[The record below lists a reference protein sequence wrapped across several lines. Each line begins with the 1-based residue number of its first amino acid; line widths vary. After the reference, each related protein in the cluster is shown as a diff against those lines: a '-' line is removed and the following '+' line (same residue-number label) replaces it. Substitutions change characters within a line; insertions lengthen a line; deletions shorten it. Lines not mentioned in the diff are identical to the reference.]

1 MIGTYLKRLLPRT
14 LYGRAAAILLLPMLT
29 LQLAVTAV
37 FVQRHFEDVTVQM
50 TNNLLFEIK
59 MVLDELNNRSISN
72 VAGTMAQSLRL
83 ELRSWDGVT
92 SGNTPVFYD
101 ISGRTITP
109 LIFEK
114 LPKVYDIDLSDLDQ
128 VSVGMESAKGLI
140 KIVFARNRVSA
151 SNPHQVLVLMVF
163 TGIFMT
169 VIAFFFL
176 RNQLRPIKRLSL
188 ASAAFG
194 RGQSVA
200 FNPTGAIEVRAA
212 GHAFLDMR
220 DRIERQI
227 EQRTM
232 MLSGVSHDLRTP
244 ITRLQLG
251 LELLDGPEVQD
262 LKKDVDSMRFMVDS
276 FLNYARDSAADP
288 VADVDLVDL
297 LTELGLRL
305 SPPVKPR
312 VVGNPRLLALRQVP
326 VARALDNLLTNAL
339 RYADCVQILIRFET
353 QDISIF
359 VSDNGPGIPA
369 DQRDQ
374 AIKPFVRLEAARGQ
388 NHGSGVGLGLAIAAD
403 VAKSHGGSL
412 ILNDSAEL
420 GGLSVEVRL
429 PL

>member
-83 ELRSWDGVT
+83 ELRSWDGVL
-92 SGNTPVFYD
+92 SENSPVFYD

-312 VVGNPRLLALRQVP
+312 VVGSPRLLALRQVP

>member
-83 ELRSWDGVT
+83 ELRSWDGVI
-92 SGNTPVFYD
+92 SENSPVFYD

-262 LKKDVDSMRFMVDS
+262 LKKDVNSMRFMVDS

-312 VVGNPRLLALRQVP
+312 VVGSPRLLALRQVP

>member
-1 MIGTYLKRLLPRT
+1 MIGTYLKKFAPRT

-59 MVLDELNNRSISN
+59 MVLDELTHRSISN
-72 VAGTMAQSLRL
+72 VASSTAQSLRL

-92 SGNTPVFYD
+92 SDNSSVFYD
-101 ISGRTITP
+101 VSGRTITP

-114 LPKVYDIDLSDLDQ
+114 LPRVYNIDLSNLDQ
-128 VSVGMESAKGLI
+128 VTVGMESAKGLI
-140 KIVFARNRVSA
+140 EIVFARNRVSA

-194 RGQSVA
+194 RGHSVA
-200 FNPTGAIEVRAA
+200 FKPTGAIEVRAA

-227 EQRTM
+227 EQRTI

-262 LKKDVDSMRFMVDS
+262 LKKDVDSMRLMVDS
-276 FLNYARDSAADP
+276 FLNYARDTAADP

-297 LTELGLRL
+297 LTQLGLRL
-305 SPPVKPR
+305 SPPVKPQ
-312 VVGNPRLLALRQVP
+312 VIGSPRLLALRQVP
-326 VARALDNLLTNAL
+326 IARALDNLLTNAL
-339 RYADCVQILIRFET
+339 RYADCVHVLISFES
-353 QDISIF
+353 QNVSIF

-369 DQRDQ
+369 DQRDM
-374 AIKPFVRLEAARGQ
+374 AIKPFIRLEAARGQ

>member
-83 ELRSWDGVT
+83 ELRSWDGVI
-92 SGNTPVFYD
+92 SENSPVFYD

-305 SPPVKPR
+305 TPPVKPR
-312 VVGNPRLLALRQVP
+312 VVGSPRLLALRQVP

-339 RYADCVQILIRFET
+339 RYADCVQILIRFES

>member
-83 ELRSWDGVT
+83 ELRSWDGVI
-92 SGNTPVFYD
+92 SENSPVFYD

-305 SPPVKPR
+305 TPPVKPR
-312 VVGNPRLLALRQVP
+312 VVGSPRLLALRQVP

>member
-83 ELRSWDGVT
+83 ELRSWDGVI
-92 SGNTPVFYD
+92 SENSPVFYD

-151 SNPHQVLVLMVF
+151 SNPHQVLVLMMF

-312 VVGNPRLLALRQVP
+312 VVGSPRLLALRQVP

>member
-1 MIGTYLKRLLPRT
+1 
-14 LYGRAAAILLLPMLT
+14 
-29 LQLAVTAV
+29 
-37 FVQRHFEDVTVQM
+37 
-50 TNNLLFEIK
+50 
-59 MVLDELNNRSISN
+59 
-72 VAGTMAQSLRL
+72 
-83 ELRSWDGVT
+83 
-92 SGNTPVFYD
+92 
-101 ISGRTITP
+101 
-109 LIFEK
+109 
-114 LPKVYDIDLSDLDQ
+114 
-128 VSVGMESAKGLI
+128 
-140 KIVFARNRVSA
+140 
-151 SNPHQVLVLMVF
+151 
-163 TGIFMT
+163 
-169 VIAFFFL
+169 
-176 RNQLRPIKRLSL
+176 
-188 ASAAFG
+188 
-194 RGQSVA
+194 
-200 FNPTGAIEVRAA
+200 
-212 GHAFLDMR
+212 
-220 DRIERQI
+220 
-227 EQRTM
+227 
-232 MLSGVSHDLRTP
+232 
-244 ITRLQLG
+244 
-251 LELLDGPEVQD
+251 
-262 LKKDVDSMRFMVDS
+262 MRFMVDS

-312 VVGNPRLLALRQVP
+312 VVGSPRLLALRQVP

>member
-83 ELRSWDGVT
+83 ELRSWDGVI
-92 SGNTPVFYD
+92 SENSPVFYD

-114 LPKVYDIDLSDLDQ
+114 LPMVYDIDLSDLDQ

-312 VVGNPRLLALRQVP
+312 VVGSPRLLALRQVP

>member
-1 MIGTYLKRLLPRT
+1 MIGTYLKRFAPRT

-83 ELRSWDGVT
+83 ELRSWDGVI
-92 SGNTPVFYD
+92 SENSPVFYD

-312 VVGNPRLLALRQVP
+312 VVGSPRLLALRQVP

-339 RYADCVQILIRFET
+339 RYADCVQILIRFES

>member
-1 MIGTYLKRLLPRT
+1 
-14 LYGRAAAILLLPMLT
+14 
-29 LQLAVTAV
+29 
-37 FVQRHFEDVTVQM
+37 
-50 TNNLLFEIK
+50 

-83 ELRSWDGVT
+83 ELRSWDGVI
-92 SGNTPVFYD
+92 SENSPVFYD

-312 VVGNPRLLALRQVP
+312 VVGSPRLLALRQVP

-339 RYADCVQILIRFET
+339 RYADCVQILIRFES

>member
-83 ELRSWDGVT
+83 ELRSWDGVI
-92 SGNTPVFYD
+92 SENSPVFYD

-312 VVGNPRLLALRQVP
+312 VVGSPRLLALRQVP

-339 RYADCVQILIRFET
+339 RYADCVQILIRFES

>member
-83 ELRSWDGVT
+83 ELRSWDGVI
-92 SGNTPVFYD
+92 SENSPVFYD

-312 VVGNPRLLALRQVP
+312 VVGSPRLLALRQVP

>member
-92 SGNTPVFYD
+92 SDNSSVFYD
-101 ISGRTITP
+101 VSGRTITP

-114 LPKVYDIDLSDLDQ
+114 LPRVYNIDLSNLDQ
-128 VSVGMESAKGLI
+128 VTVGMESAKGLI
-140 KIVFARNRVSA
+140 EIVFARNRVSA

-312 VVGNPRLLALRQVP
+312 VVGSPRLLALRQVP

>member
-83 ELRSWDGVT
+83 ELRSWDGVI
-92 SGNTPVFYD
+92 SENSPVFYD

-312 VVGNPRLLALRQVP
+312 VVGSPRLLALRQVP

-339 RYADCVQILIRFET
+339 RYADCVQILIRFES

-369 DQRDQ
+369 NQRDQ